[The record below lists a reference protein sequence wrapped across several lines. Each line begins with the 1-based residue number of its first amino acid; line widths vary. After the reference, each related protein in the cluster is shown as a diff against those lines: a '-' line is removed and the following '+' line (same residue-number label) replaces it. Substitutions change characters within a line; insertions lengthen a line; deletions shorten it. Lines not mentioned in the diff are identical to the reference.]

1 MFIMLGTV
9 VILSLSKLSFIVHNL
24 CCERL
29 IFKKISVF
37 SSCLV
42 ELQYGVARSVFYS
55 GPNCPFSGE
64 REKRGRFY
72 SL

>member
-1 MFIMLGTV
+1 MDLQAQERGYSI
-9 VILSLSKLSFIVHNL
+9 SYWHSFIVHNL
-24 CCERL
+24 CCERP
-29 IFKKISVF
+29 IPKKISVF
-37 SSCLV
+37 SSCLI
-42 ELQYGVARSVFYS
+42 ELQYGVARSVIYS